1 MILLESILVLI
12 IISAETTVLS
22 LCTQNHILNEYL
34 AARYNIICNI
44 SHKTSLL
51 SNILRPRQNVRHFPD
66 DIFKCISWKK
76 IYAFRLK
83 ISLMFVSKGPVN
95 NILVLVQIMIWRRLG
110 DKPLSEPIL
119 VRLLTQICV
128 TRPQWDNIWHVISSP
143 LVPWG
148 FSWVTYYYY
157 PRFMTGSW
165 YGSAFCISG
174 HFLNESSELWRFGV
188 HVTLKYCISII
199 SQHEQCMKI

>member
-1 MILLESILVLI
+1 MYHDVWSMCTNASVGIAMSIKCVLAAFSWFWAIIVHIVEYRCIEGLQSLCQRYYGSFLNEDILRQRKVRAPGCFDIVCHSMILLESILILI

-66 DIFKCISWKK
+66 EIFKCISWKK

-83 ISLMFVSKGPVN
+83 FHWCLFLRAQLTIS
-95 NILVLVQIMIWRRLG
+95 
-110 DKPLSEPIL
+110 
-119 VRLLTQICV
+119 
-128 TRPQWDNIWHVISSP
+128 
-143 LVPWG
+143 
-148 FSWVTYYYY
+148 
-157 PRFMTGSW
+157 
-165 YGSAFCISG
+165 
-174 HFLNESSELWRFGV
+174 
-188 HVTLKYCISII
+188 
-199 SQHEQCMKI
+199 